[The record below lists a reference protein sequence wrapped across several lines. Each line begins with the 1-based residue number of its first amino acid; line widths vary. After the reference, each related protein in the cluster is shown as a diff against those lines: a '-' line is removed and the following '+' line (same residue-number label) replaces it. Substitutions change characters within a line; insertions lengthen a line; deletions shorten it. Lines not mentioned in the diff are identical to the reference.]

1 MTITVETLGTVDESW
16 SRPSRISFVKYY
28 QRYDFLKPRKAQ
40 ENIQTFDHAVDALE
54 RRFAVVVGQPV
65 PTMQER
71 MSHTKKQKPEKFDTR
86 FLRIEKKLNWLLE
99 NIGVPGGQQMIAR
112 IDEDIVDTKRSV
124 RGTMMP
130 SQATES
136 LLADSSTAK
145 VARNYLVV

>member
-1 MTITVETLGTVDESW
+1 
-16 SRPSRISFVKYY
+16 
-28 QRYDFLKPRKAQ
+28 
-40 ENIQTFDHAVDALE
+40 
-54 RRFAVVVGQPV
+54 
-65 PTMQER
+65 MQER